1 MGQNISEDR
10 SWNKY
15 SHSQH
20 LSSAE
25 IAEQLIGNGFC
36 PIPVKAKT
44 KKPAFNDWPTR
55 AFQPSDFKNSCS
67 VGLKTG
73 NGLIGLD
80 IDHYD
85 PIVVQQIRNEAE
97 KRFGVGLAR
106 IGQPPKILLLYRCDF
121 ITKKQ
126 TLKLAPSGKA
136 PEGKSEALEIL
147 SKGQQAVVSGIHPET
162 NAPYFWETVEPWDIA
177 AGQLD
182 RLPQI
187 RENEWTAFL
196 AHVQE
201 TFGQTLKTTSKHDI
215 KQSLNLN
222 SSGDEH
228 RAENFHSNHETS
240 LEEVKEI
247 LSYIDPSCDYDTWL
261 AVTMG
266 VKSLG
271 EQFYGTWLSWSSKG
285 TNHEPNVDPRK
296 WYEVSTVGGISFGT
310 VCQMAREG
318 GADLSEIAKKHK
330 SKNNTENKSDTKD
343 DEVPSRTFE
352 ELLAAART
360 ISKDDNEGIEQII
373 AETLKINSIKR
384 ETIFSALKDNTG
396 YTLTAMRKQR
406 SELFK
411 ETPSLDQLDLAKK
424 TISGL
429 GADNILHSSGLT
441 WLWGDVGVWKTMED
455 RTIKQSAQ
463 KVIEDE
469 KMDVTAHLVNGV
481 CDVLKSEI
489 NDPKQQFNLGNLE
502 TVNCPNGQL
511 ELDDGI
517 WQLKPHKKDEYRTTQ
532 IPVVYDNAATAP
544 KFLQFMSE
552 IFCSDPDK
560 DDKVEC
566 ILQMMG
572 YTLMSHSQ
580 REKFIMLIG
589 NGANGKSVFLAVL
602 EAVCGTENIAGVQP
616 SQFDRTFQRA
626 ELHNKLANIVTELSE
641 GEKLADAELK
651 SITSGEP
658 VTVERKYK
666 DPFVMRPYSTC
677 WFGTNHMPKTSDFSE
692 ALFRRAVIITFNRTF
707 QPHEQNTNLKN
718 ELIQELPGILNL
730 ALNAYA
736 RAISDG
742 FTIPSSATEASKE
755 WKTETDQVA
764 EFVAEDCM
772 TIAEGVTPTAT
783 LHDRYLK
790 WCSLNQMRD
799 VLTIKSFSTR
809 MKKLGYQSS
818 KSGSVRN
825 FRGIAL
831 KL

>member
-1 MGQNISEDR
+1 MTLHRIED
-10 SWNKY
+10 WD
-15 SHSQH
+15 HI
-20 LSSAE
+20 L
-25 IAEQLIGNGFC
+25 G
-36 PIPVKAKT
+36 PVKT
-44 KKPAFNDWPTR
+44 GGIDL
-55 AFQPSDFKNSCS
+55 S
-67 VGLKTG
+67 GLG
-73 NGLIGLD
+73 N
-80 IDHYD
+80 
-85 PIVVQQIRNEAE
+85 
-97 KRFGVGLAR
+97 K
-106 IGQPPKILLLYRCDF
+106 
-121 ITKKQ
+121 
-126 TLKLAPSGKA
+126 
-136 PEGKSEALEIL
+136 
-147 SKGQQAVVSGIHPET
+147 
-162 NAPYFWETVEPWDIA
+162 
-177 AGQLD
+177 
-182 RLPQI
+182 
-187 RENEWTAFL
+187 
-196 AHVQE
+196 
-201 TFGQTLKTTSKHDI
+201 
-215 KQSLNLN
+215 
-222 SSGDEH
+222 H
-228 RAENFHSNHETS
+228 RAENFHSNHEPS

-247 LSYIDPSCDYDTWL
+247 LSYIDPSCDYDTWVK
-261 AVTMG
+261 VTMG
-266 VKSLG
+266 VKFLG
-271 EQFYGTWLSWSSKG
+271 EQFYGTWLSWSSQG

-296 WYEVSTVGGISFGT
+296 WYKVSTVGGISFGT

-411 ETPSLDQLDLAKK
+411 ETLSLDQLDLAKK

-481 CDVLKSEI
+481 CDVLKTEI
-489 NDPKQQFNLGNLE
+489 NEPKQQFNPGNLE

-736 RAISDG
+736 RAIFDG

-764 EFVAEDCM
+764 EFVVEDCM

-783 LHDRYLK
+783 LYDRYLK

-809 MKKLGYQSS
+809 MKKLGYQPS
-818 KSGSVRN
+818 KSGGVRN

-831 KL
+831 KS